1 MTQERSERQIAA
13 GRSSFAAD
21 PIDPRRRAEIGA
33 RLADIEAEYEVR
45 ILYACESGSRGWGF
59 ASPDSDYDVRFLY
72 VHPLPWYLRVRV
84 QRDVIEQ
91 PISDDL
97 DINGWELRKALALL
111 GKGNATLI
119 EWLDSPIL
127 YRADPGF
134 LATLRD
140 AAHRLH
146 QPQRAFHHYIHMAR
160 GNYREFPTRPT
171 VRLKKYLYVL
181 RPLLATLWI
190 EQARSAPPMR
200 FETLVETLIDD
211 PALHAAIDRLL
222 ERKRRAGEAEYGEPM
237 PILNAFIDRELT
249 RLESVVAPP
258 SKPVDD
264 AVLDQLLL
272 ETVLR
277 VA

>member
-1 MTQERSERQIAA
+1 MHHIGQADMHTTEPQSA
-13 GRSSFAAD
+13 SSVD
-21 PIDPRRRAEIGA
+21 HRHAEIER
-33 RLADIEAEYEVR
+33 RLAAISAEHQVA

-72 VHPLPWYLRVRV
+72 VHPLPWYLRIRPR
-84 QRDVIEQ
+84 RDVIEQ
-91 PISDDL
+91 PISGDL
-97 DINGWELRKALALL
+97 DINGWELRKALGLL

-119 EWLDSPIL
+119 EWLDSPIV
-127 YRADPGF
+127 YRADPVF

-160 GNYREFPTRPT
+160 GNYREFLTRPT

-190 EQARSAPPMR
+190 EQGRGAPPMR

-211 PALHAAIDRLL
+211 PALRAEIDRLL
-222 ERKRRAGEAEYGEPM
+222 VMKRRAGEAADGEAIAP
-237 PILNAFIDRELT
+237 LNAFIDRELT
-249 RLESVVAPP
+249 RLEAVSPP
-258 SKPVDD
+258 PAQPVDD
-264 AVLDQLLL
+264 AVLDRLLL

-277 VA
+277 VT